1 MSLRMESRSRGADS
15 RIMGARLMIDHGY
28 TCVCVC
34 VCVWVHDYRIRLP
47 LEDRP
52 HARELVVEE
61 LAHVAWQVGGL
72 SVVVEHEV
80 DDLSTRC
87 ALHAAFARCKLL

>member
-1 MSLRMESRSRGADS
+1 MVSCSARQLRALETSGRP
-15 RIMGARLMIDHGY
+15 
-28 TCVCVC
+28 
-34 VCVWVHDYRIRLP
+34 LP

-52 HARELVVEE
+52 HLRELVVEE

-87 ALHAAFARCKLL
+87 ALHAAFARCRLL